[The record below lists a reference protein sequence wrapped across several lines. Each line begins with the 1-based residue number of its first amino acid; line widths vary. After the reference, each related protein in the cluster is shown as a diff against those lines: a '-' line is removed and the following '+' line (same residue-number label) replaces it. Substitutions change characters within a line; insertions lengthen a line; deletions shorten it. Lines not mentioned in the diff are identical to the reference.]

1 MVAAALLSLVD
12 EGKREKWVV
21 VVPTCKSA
29 PPLESLPPKTESS
42 EDELSSALDNTLTRL
57 RACDI
62 VDRRVCTKSYGRSR
76 DRYMSYIHFITGHKM
91 GRSSLSYTIRIR
103 GR

>member
-1 MVAAALLSLVD
+1 MVAAAAVVVVVAAAALLSLVD

-42 EDELSSALDNTLTRL
+42 EDELSSALDKHAYETT
-57 RACDI
+57 C
-62 VDRRVCTKSYGRSR
+62 
-76 DRYMSYIHFITGHKM
+76 M
-91 GRSSLSYTIRIR
+91 
-103 GR
+103 